1 MNNLRKIFLFLLTIV
16 ALYSCRNNEEDTQTT
31 QIVNNEDHNH
41 EHEEEEWSKVEFRFI
56 EGHSHGYFHGTP
68 EYPGL
73 KYLKVVQRYVFEY
86 KDGKLV
92 PSKDNP
98 KAIRWRG
105 DDLSSIALTG
115 LEIIYYNDKGER
127 VKAYSGE
134 AGEHHQH
141 FFLAENIRAN
151 KNEPNVELPTE
162 AFSYRY
168 RDTDPE
174 DLYFKV
180 PAGSTAPTSKLIKE
194 RIGVKGFFKVNKSY
208 VDFDLRVILGHYGKK
223 PLDLPYNTIPQ
234 IREYDVKI
242 PIHIYTDFNYEDRL
256 LKDAANEFGV
266 SEEEIQKDAEIRL
279 TSDINGESSVI
290 HL

>member
-105 DDLSSIALTG
+105 DDLSSIALT
-115 LEIIYYNDKGER
+115 
-127 VKAYSGE
+127 
-134 AGEHHQH
+134 
-141 FFLAENIRAN
+141 
-151 KNEPNVELPTE
+151 EL
-162 AFSYRY
+162 
-168 RDTDPE
+168 
-174 DLYFKV
+174 
-180 PAGSTAPTSKLIKE
+180 
-194 RIGVKGFFKVNKSY
+194 
-208 VDFDLRVILGHYGKK
+208 
-223 PLDLPYNTIPQ
+223 
-234 IREYDVKI
+234 
-242 PIHIYTDFNYEDRL
+242 
-256 LKDAANEFGV
+256 
-266 SEEEIQKDAEIRL
+266 
-279 TSDINGESSVI
+279 
-290 HL
+290 